1 MHTMWHAIGGSLVN
15 KSGYAHQD
23 SGTQRG
29 DCTYMDL
36 SYLMGK
42 TASQSYPGPISA
54 ELMIKV
60 PPVFFG
66 SSWMTF
72 QSSWEVFQQ

>member
-1 MHTMWHAIGGSLVN
+1 MHTMWPVIGGFLVN
-15 KSGYAHQD
+15 KSGYGSQD

-29 DCTYMDL
+29 DCAYMDL

-42 TASQSYPGPISA
+42 TASQSYPGPVSA
-54 ELMIKV
+54 GLMIKV
-60 PPVFFG
+60 PLIFFG

-72 QSSWEVFQQ
+72 QSSWEVSQQ